1 MNNTKNFLEALA
13 STPTFPEVERLPI
26 SNKIEWGFITCS
38 ADWIIRF
45 YSIFDNSTKEI
56 TQSLLRQSDAVE
68 SELANTDNEIYKEEL
83 EALNQQLCSMVRNS
97 NKSESLREYGIKLSN
112 VSQLNEML
120 NEIVLAN
127 KRTIPGIVYL
137 LWGPI
142 EIKDKATGE
151 TITKQ
156 KSSSK
161 YEWIRLFTKD
171 KKDPV
176 KWVVKLSDWTTVSMS
191 QYLDNYDINPD
202 EVRIEEGIEEIE
214 QVSVRDYL
222 KKKAGL

>member
-13 STPTFPEVERLPI
+13 STSTFPEVEQLPI
-26 SNKIEWGFITCS
+26 SKKISGGFITCS
-38 ADWIIRF
+38 SDWIIRF
-45 YSIFDNSTKEI
+45 YSVFDNSTKEI

-68 SELANTDNEIYKEEL
+68 AELANTDNEIYKEEL

-97 NKSESLREYGIKLSN
+97 SKSESLREYGIKLAN
-112 VSQLNEML
+112 VNQLNEMVE
-120 NEIVLAN
+120 EIIRAD

-151 TITKQ
+151 VITKQ
-156 KSSSK
+156 KASTK
-161 YEWIRLFTKD
+161 YEWIRLFTRE
-171 KKDPV
+171 KKDTV
-176 KWVVKLSDWTTVSMS
+176 KWVVKLSDWSVVSMS
-191 QYLDNYDINPD
+191 EYLNNYDISP
-202 EVRIEEGIEEIE
+202 EEARIEEGIEELE
-214 QVSVRDYL
+214 EVSVRDYL

>member
-1 MNNTKNFLEALA
+1 MTTTKNFLEALA

-97 NKSESLREYGIKLSN
+97 NKSESLREYGIKLAN

-176 KWVVKLSDWTTVSMS
+176 KWVVKLSDWSVVSMS

>member
-1 MNNTKNFLEALA
+1 MN
-13 STPTFPEVERLPI
+13 
-26 SNKIEWGFITCS
+26 
-38 ADWIIRF
+38 
-45 YSIFDNSTKEI
+45 
-56 TQSLLRQSDAVE
+56 
-68 SELANTDNEIYKEEL
+68 NTDNEIYKEEL

-97 NKSESLREYGIKLSN
+97 NKSESLREYGIKLAN

-120 NEIVLAN
+120 NEIILAN

-142 EIKDKATGE
+142 EIKDKVTGE
-151 TITKQ
+151 VITKQ

-191 QYLDNYDINPD
+191 EYLDNYDINPD
-202 EVRIEEGIEEIE
+202 EVKIEEGIEEVE
-214 QVSVRDYL
+214 EASVRDYFR
-222 KKKAGL
+222 KRAGL

>member
-1 MNNTKNFLEALA
+1 MKNTTNFLEALA

-26 SNKIEWGFITCS
+26 SNKISWGFITCS
-38 ADWIIRF
+38 SDWLIRF

-97 NKSESLREYGIKLSN
+97 SKSESLREYGI
-112 VSQLNEML
+112 QLKSTEELNKML
-120 NEIVLAN
+120 KEIIDAD

-142 EIKDKATGE
+142 EIKGE
-151 TITKQ
+151 TKQ
-156 KSSSK
+156 KSHSD
-161 YEWIRLFTKD
+161 YEWKRLYTKEKKD
-171 KKDPV
+171 KV
-176 KWVVKLSDWTTVSMS
+176 SSTVKLADWTTVSLTE
-191 QYLDNYDINPD
+191 YLDNYDIDPD
-202 EVRIEEGIEEIE
+202 TVRIEEGIEEIE
-214 QVSVRDYL
+214 EDNTREYL
-222 KKKAGL
+222 RKKAGL